1 MKRLIRKNRIKTAA
15 LKYTYDLDSF
25 VLDSGDTIALS
36 CRIVNNKPWFQVYQE
51 GLYNTSSYYDGNDYE
66 RASRMYADLM
76 SAFIGIFA
84 VENFI
89 KKVNVQIKSD
99 MDKLMNEYI
108 DDSYN
113 YETLKKAPLSLGMQS
128 DMFY

>member
-1 MKRLIRKNRIKTAA
+1 
-15 LKYTYDLDSF
+15 
-25 VLDSGDTIALS
+25 
-36 CRIVNNKPWFQVYQE
+36 
-51 GLYNTSSYYDGNDYE
+51 
-66 RASRMYADLM
+66 MYADLM

>member
-36 CRIVNNKPWFQVYQE
+36 CKIVNNKPWFQVYQE